1 MTGEMAVSLVLK
13 FIDQGSAAAAR
24 ALQMVT
30 RSTKETGEAA
40 KSASAAAIGAFKRM
54 ADAREV
60 LGIRSEKAI
69 QNEIRQTEAA
79 YQRLA
84 ASGQTGARELARAQ
98 EAVREKVGK
107 LRQELEGV
115 KQSAGGAGNALRGA
129 LSIAGGLAAGKAVL
143 QGPISRTMNYSM
155 ELAHVSNTLYANK
168 SVADRVAAK
177 SEINAAVMRGVRGNG
192 GTREESLAALKTL
205 GASGEFGD
213 DPKAAFAMLPSV
225 MKAATASGADA
236 NQMAN
241 IAIKAKQNMG
251 LTNTDR
257 VFGMAAKGGIEGQFE
272 LRDMAKWLPQQMAYT
287 KRTGLH
293 GEEGFATLIALNQ
306 VAMRTAGSPD
316 DAGNNVRNLLS
327 KINSPDTAND
337 AKKLGIDLSG
347 TLAAA
352 QAKGVGGVDAFLN
365 LTEQIAAKDQRL
377 VNLRAQAKG
386 AKGDDLRANLAAQAG
401 ILEGSAIGKLVQ
413 DQQAMSA
420 LVAALNGRQELNT
433 IRGNVMNES
442 GTIDSLHQVVSGE
455 AAFQAQQAAAES
467 ANAMQTALNGVNPLL
482 GSMAKGLGAMMEQH
496 PVLAA
501 ALAGTTLAV
510 GALGAAA
517 SAAAI
522 GLALLG
528 GGVRIPGVP
537 PTGPG
542 LPPAVPPGPGM
553 PPGTAPGGGLA
564 RATRFAGSASMA
576 VAPLVAMSV
585 VSDWAGDTSNDK
597 GRTQGLM
604 GLSDMLKSFFGDP
617 TAASRARYEAQRA
630 EQGGSPQVIQIQLD
644 GRVVA
649 EAVNGYNARDAQRH

>member
-1 MTGEMAVSLVLK
+1 VSGELVASLVLK
-13 FIDQGSAAAAR
+13 LVDQGSAAATR
-24 ALQMVT
+24 ALAAIT
-30 RSTKETGEAA
+30 RATKDTGDAA
-40 KSASAAAIGAFKRM
+40 KSASAAAISAAKRT

-60 LGIRSEKAI
+60 LGIRAEKAI

-84 ASGQTGARELARAQ
+84 ESGRAGARELARAQ
-98 EAVREKVGK
+98 EAVREKVSR
-107 LRQELEGV
+107 LRQELDGV
-115 KQSAGGAGNALRGA
+115 KSSAGGAGNALTRA
-129 LSIAGGLAAGKAVL
+129 MSIAGGLAAGRAVL
-143 QGPISRTMNYSM
+143 AGPVSRTMNYSM
-155 ELAHVSNTLYANK
+155 ELAHTSNTLYATK
-168 SVADRVAAK
+168 SVAERIAAK

-225 MKAATASGADA
+225 MRAATASGADA
-236 NQMAN
+236 NQMAS

-293 GEEGFATLIALNQ
+293 GEAGFATLIALNQ
-306 VAMRTAGSPD
+306 VAMRTAGSAD
-316 DAGNNVRNLLS
+316 DAGNNVRNLLG
-327 KINSPDTAND
+327 KINSADTAND

-377 VNLRAQAKG
+377 VKLRAQAKG
-386 AKGDDLRANLAAQAG
+386 AKGDDLRANLDAQAG

-420 LVAALNGRQELNT
+420 LVAALNGRQEMNA
-433 IRGNVMNES
+433 IRGNVLNES
-442 GTIDSLHQVVSGE
+442 GTIDSLHKVVSGE

-467 ANAMQTALNGVNPLL
+467 ANAMQNALNGVNPLL
-482 GSMAKGLGAMMEQH
+482 GSMAGGLGKMMEQY
-496 PVLAA
+496 PALAA

-510 GALGAAA
+510 TSLGVAAGT
-517 SAAAI
+517 AAI
-522 GLALLG
+522 GLSLTGGGKAGLGALAGGVLG
-528 GGVRIPGVP
+528 GLGRAPGAALGALAAW
-537 PTGPG
+537 GPG
-542 LPPAVPPGPGM
+542 A
-553 PPGTAPGGGLA
+553 
-564 RATRFAGSASMA
+564 FAGS
-576 VAPLVAMSV
+576 VALGAGFAAGSIANDAINWSDKKFGNTNGEDIGRLVAFLM
-585 VSDWAGDTSNDK
+585 AGLGDK
-597 GRTQGLM
+597 DAERALNIEVQIDGE
-604 GLSDMLKSFFGDP
+604 KV
-617 TAASRARYEAQRA
+617 AA
-630 EQGGSPQVIQIQLD
+630 
-644 GRVVA
+644 
-649 EAVNGYNARDAQRH
+649 AVTKRNSRDAGRH